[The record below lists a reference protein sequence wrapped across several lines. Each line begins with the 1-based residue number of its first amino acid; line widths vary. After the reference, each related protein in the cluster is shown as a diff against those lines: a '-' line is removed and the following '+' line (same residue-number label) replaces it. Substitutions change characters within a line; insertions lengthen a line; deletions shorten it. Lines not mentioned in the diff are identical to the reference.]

1 MTAASASAS
10 ASAAAAGGLTSIDR
24 PINQSTSFKA
34 RNFLENMCLF
44 FRFLLLLLL
53 LFYVVVSLGWLAAR
67 RQIAHDFRF
76 EFVVITNES
85 F

>member
-34 RNFLENMCLF
+34 RNVLENMCLF
-44 FRFLLLLLL
+44 FRFLLLLL